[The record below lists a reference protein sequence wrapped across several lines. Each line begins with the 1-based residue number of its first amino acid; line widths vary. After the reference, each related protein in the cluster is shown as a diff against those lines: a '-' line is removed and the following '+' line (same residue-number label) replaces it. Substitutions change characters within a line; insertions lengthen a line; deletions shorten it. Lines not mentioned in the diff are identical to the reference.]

1 MSMKQVHY
9 SSRAAMRPAPRAGK
23 TQRARFD
30 AEAFDVELHRGVP
43 VIVCQGVRAAIVTG
57 TPNSFGR
64 VPLWFLG
71 REHDCP
77 WNLVA

>member
-1 MSMKQVHY
+1 MRSR
-9 SSRAAMRPAPRAGK
+9 SSTGK
-23 TQRARFD
+23 AHRARFD

-64 VPLWFLG
+64 LPLQILG
-71 REHDCP
+71 REHHCP
-77 WNLVA
+77 WSFWA